1 MRRRRRGGQPACLG
15 IVDVVWHRRGSDGRV
30 GALHRRQV
38 RQWQRHGH
46 QQQHGG
52 FDDVELVDL
61 RACRRRFRQGLA
73 RDVGLQLCQCVAQT
87 TRIVAAPESGH
98 HLLVD
103 DAFGQHIG
111 NGAFKRLERGDAHA
125 PVLHSH
131 HNQQTIA
138 HAGAPQ
144 LPGVGHALAVVGDV
158 FGGGA
163 GHQQHANLRAALGLK
178 VGQLLLKRAAVG
190 LAQHARGVGDVGA
203 VSRHRHQRALR
214 GVLRE
219 RRQPQRQKKGQAP
232 DAPGPQ
238 SRHLPKST
246 LGGALMAAS
255 LATLKLALGL

>member
-1 MRRRRRGGQPACLG
+1 MPEHLAQHPGDQG
-15 IVDVVWHRRGSDGRV
+15 
-30 GALHRRQV
+30 
-38 RQWQRHGH
+38 HGH

-61 RACRRRFRQGLA
+61 WACWRRFRQGLA
-73 RDVGLQLCQCVAQT
+73 RDVGLQLCQCITQT
-87 TRIVAAPESGH
+87 TGIVAAPESGH

-111 NGAFKRLERGDAHA
+111 DGAFKRLERGDAHA

-144 LPGVGHALAVVGDV
+144 LPGIGHALAVVGNV
-158 FGGGA
+158 FRRGA
-163 GHQQHANLRAALGLK
+163 GHDQHADLRATLCLEVGKLALQCGAVC
-178 VGQLLLKRAAVG
+178 VGQRTG
-190 LAQHARGVGDVGA
+190 GVGHMGA
-203 VSRHRHQRALR
+203 VVRDWNQCRLGTGR
-214 GVLRE
+214 GLP
-219 RRQPQRQKKGQAP
+219 QPQTQGPQQCQQGAQAP
-232 DAPGPQ
+232 GAL
-238 SRHLPKST
+238 HLPKST